1 MTLLKRRFGCVLYT
15 LFDFLLL
22 ATTIPNAPGAIETVS
37 YSCSREKTSKFD
49 INDMDI
55 AMNGCD
61 LPVPNDGL

>member
-1 MTLLKRRFGCVLYT
+1 MTLLKRRFGCIIYS

-22 ATTIPNAPGAIETVS
+22 ATIPNAPGAIETVS

-61 LPVPNDGL
+61 LPVLNDGL

>member
-1 MTLLKRRFGCVLYT
+1 MTLLKRRFGCIIYS
-15 LFDFLLL
+15 FRLL